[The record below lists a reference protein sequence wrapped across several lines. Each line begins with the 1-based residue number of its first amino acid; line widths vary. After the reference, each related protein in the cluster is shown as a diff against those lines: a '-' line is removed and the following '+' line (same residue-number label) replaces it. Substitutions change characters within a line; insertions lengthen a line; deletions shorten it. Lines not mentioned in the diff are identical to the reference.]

1 MDVAAALIPSAVV
14 CAMFVGVMITI
25 FRGTDAR
32 RSRGDAG
39 GGGGDSVDSGGGE

>member
-14 CAMFVGVMITI
+14 CAFFVGVMITI
-25 FRGTDAR
+25 FRGTDTR

-39 GGGGDSVDSGGGE
+39 ADSGDSGGSE

>member
-1 MDVAAALIPSAVV
+1 MDAVAALIPSAVV
-14 CAMFVGVMITI
+14 AAMFAGVMITI

-39 GGGGDSVDSGGGE
+39 ADSGDSGGGE